1 MKKRFSIR
9 YKLILIFG
17 ILIAAAGITEG
28 LLATRIA
35 RMAVSEKIETHLID
49 KANDVA
55 EIIDGRLTSFIQFLE
70 GIARMPIFR
79 DETLSYREKTAFL
92 KKEVAYN
99 TVLRDAAIADIEG
112 NMYSLDGRKIT
123 ASDRDWVRAGMQGGN
138 GFICIL

>member
-79 DETLSYREKTAFL
+79 DETLSYREKTAF
-92 KKEVAYN
+92 
-99 TVLRDAAIADIEG
+99 
-112 NMYSLDGRKIT
+112 
-123 ASDRDWVRAGMQGGN
+123 
-138 GFICIL
+138 

>member
-49 KANDVA
+49 KANDV
-55 EIIDGRLTSFIQFLE
+55 
-70 GIARMPIFR
+70 
-79 DETLSYREKTAFL
+79 RE
-92 KKEVAYN
+92 
-99 TVLRDAAIADIEG
+99 
-112 NMYSLDGRKIT
+112 SL
-123 ASDRDWVRAGMQGGN
+123 
-138 GFICIL
+138 L

>member
-28 LLATRIA
+28 LLATKIA
-35 RMAVSEKIETHLID
+35 RTAVSEKIEAHLTD
-49 KANDVA
+49 KATDVA

-70 GIARMPIFR
+70 GIARMPMFR

-92 KKEVAYN
+92 KREVAYN
-99 TVLRDAAIADIEG
+99 DVLRDAAITDMDG
-112 NMYSLDGRKIT
+112 NLYSLDGRKIA
-123 ASDRDWVRAGMQGGN
+123 ASDRN
-138 GFICIL
+138 